1 MAGSLNFSYPA
12 FSRSIFWSA
21 IFVSVITLFG
31 SPVAAEDEKPVGT
44 IIGIIGTVQMKEG
57 GASEP
62 VAKSTP
68 GKLSIKTVSLDS
80 GNWSAAKFKQEV
92 YASDEF
98 RTKRGS
104 RLKIK
109 FKDNSLLAL
118 GPNSKMSIGSYKFN
132 KEKKLRQG
140 LIKVASGLS
149 MYIIN
154 KSQKNEKSNFK
165 IVSPTAN
172 LSSRGTFG
180 FVSSSATKTIVANKT
195 GAMAASNVD
204 PNVAGSQLVGANSVS
219 TIPQGQAPSVPQTMS
234 NSNFN
239 SISTV
244 VLGRIGTSLPSSMFK
259 QDSGSS
265 QQSSSQSS
273 DQDSS
278 DSSSSSSGDSSSS
291 DSGDSSSGDSTSQD
305 SGPGSQSGGADSST
319 PNAGGDSSIV
329 ADFVSVAGPD
339 IAVAFNT
346 PVNVPFVA
354 QSLGCS
360 P

>member
-1 MAGSLNFSYPA
+1 MADSINFSRPNPGPG
-12 FSRSIFWSA
+12 IFWSA
-21 IFVSVITLFG
+21 IFVLVISHFG
-31 SPVAAEDEKPVGT
+31 SVASHFGSVAWAAEEKPVGT
-44 IIGIIGTVQMKEG
+44 IIGIIGTVEMMAG
-57 GASEP
+57 GSEP

-68 GKLSIKTVSLDS
+68 GKLSIKPVSFDPNAVWKS
-80 GNWSAAKFKQEV
+80 AKFKQEV
-92 YASDEF
+92 YASDRF

-118 GPNSKMSIGSYKFN
+118 GPNSKMSIGSYKVN
-132 KEKKLRQG
+132 KGKKLRQG
-140 LIKVASGLS
+140 LINVASGLS

-154 KSQKNEKSNFK
+154 KSQKNKDSNFR
-165 IVSPTAN
+165 VVTPTAN

-180 FVSSSATKTIVANKT
+180 FISSSPTKTIVANKT
-195 GAMAASNVD
+195 GAMSASNVD

-259 QDSGSS
+259 QDSGST
-265 QQSSSQSS
+265 QQSTSQSDSSS
-273 DQDSS
+273 DS
-278 DSSSSSSGDSSSS
+278 DSSSSTSSGDTSSS
-291 DSGDSSSGDSTSQD
+291 DSGDSTSSSQD
-305 SGPGSQSGGADSST
+305 SQPASNSNVG
-319 PNAGGDSSIV
+319 GGDSIV
-329 ADFVSVAGPD
+329 SDFVSAAGPD

-346 PVNVPFVA
+346 PVNVPFAAVA
-354 QSLGCS
+354 QGCT